1 MKREE
6 IWKCTGIDSYDYE
19 QLCHVDDDFVR
30 SYCCSM
36 KTSAAVIAKAWSDQ
50 HATEWAMRNY
60 LAVKMLLAS
69 QLLLNVASYSERK
82 NILLTQPYLLY
93 YTLLNTCRA
102 FLFTDLMLSWNGGK
116 IRLSTHDIIRKNAIN
131 ALKRLSPSAATEA
144 DALILEAKKQR
155 ELFSYSFPASGPMA
169 IPEGRLQIGRVYPVL
184 RLLSDLAELNSEC
197 LEVAWQ
203 RHSGKTCQIDKVQ
216 LYELMKYD
224 SGNGIVD
231 DDDKYR
237 LNYLARKYSGPAC
250 LVSIA
255 TEGMTEDV
263 FGAWCPSNENID
275 PDAFDP
281 DSDESFSIFDF
292 H

>member
-6 IWKCTGIDSYDYE
+6 IWKCSGIDRYDYE

-36 KTSAAVIAKAWSDQ
+36 KTSAAEMAKAWSDQ

-69 QLLLNVASYSERK
+69 QLLLNVASYSARK
-82 NILLTQPYLLY
+82 NIVLTQPYLLY
-93 YTLLNTCRA
+93 YALLNTCRA

-116 IRLSTHDIIRKNAIN
+116 IRFSTHDIIRKNAVN
-131 ALKRLSPSAATEA
+131 ALKRLSPSSATEA

-155 ELFSYSFPASGPMA
+155 ELFSYSFPASGPSV
-169 IPEGRLQIGRVYPVL
+169 IPEGRLQIGSVYPVI
-184 RLLSDLAELNSEC
+184 RLLSDLAEFNSEC
-197 LEVAWQ
+197 LEAAWIK
-203 RHSGKTCQIDKVQ
+203 HSGKKCQIDTIQ
-216 LYELMKYD
+216 LTELLMYE
-224 SGNGIVD
+224 SGDGIADQD
-231 DDDKYR
+231 DHYR
-237 LNYLARKYSGPAC
+237 LDYLARKYSGPAC

-255 TEGMTEDV
+255 TQGMTEDV
-263 FGAWCPSNENID
+263 FGAWCASDNQID